1 MSDKSRWQRKLAG
14 RYLLVV
20 LLLILY
26 TITVCRVQQKKDAAQ
41 MEKCVAEVNAQV
53 SELKREMQE
62 LETQT
67 AALLPTGA
75 DALRHEAELMA
86 RVLYGVKDNSTDDLR
101 TLCWCI
107 INRADNDS
115 YPGTIAEVISQPHQ
129 WMGYAEENPVLED
142 MYQIAYDELVT
153 WRSNSH
159 RPVSDEYVYMSWS
172 PNEIVLRN
180 EFDVSSQTRYWR
192 MK

>member
-1 MSDKSRWQRKLAG
+1 MSDKSRWQLKLAG
-14 RYLLVV
+14 RYLLAV

-26 TITVCRVQQKKDAAQ
+26 TITVCRAQQRKDAVQ
-41 MEKCVAEVNAQV
+41 TEKYVAEVNAQV

-62 LETQT
+62 LEAQT
-67 AALLPTGA
+67 AALLPAGV
-75 DALRHEAELMA
+75 DALQHEAELMA
-86 RVLYGVKDNSTDDLR
+86 KVLYGVKDNSTDDLR

-107 INRADNDS
+107 INRADNGS

-129 WMGYAEENPVLED
+129 WMGYAEENPILED

-153 WRSNSH
+153 WCSNSH

-180 EFDVSSQTRYWR
+180 EFDIGSQTRYWR